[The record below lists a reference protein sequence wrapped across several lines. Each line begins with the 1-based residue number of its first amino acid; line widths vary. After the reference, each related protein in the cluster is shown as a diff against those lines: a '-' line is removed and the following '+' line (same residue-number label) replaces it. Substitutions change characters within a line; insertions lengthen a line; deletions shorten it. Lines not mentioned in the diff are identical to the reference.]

1 MLWNISDEGEADK
14 CNKCYYHIRNISSIR
29 HYITRNDCKTL
40 AHALIT
46 SRLDYGLPGTMM
58 TCLQRVQNAAAQL
71 VTCTQKR
78 QHIMPVLNSLQWLP
92 VIYTST
98 KSLCMLIKH
107 QIGLPLSTWMNLLFL
122 ISQDD
127 PSGSSLNH
135 WIVYQKCKAWYMVT
149 AASEGLNQPVE
160 QRSISHQ
167 EV

>member
-71 VTCTQKR
+71 VTCTQKW

-92 VIYTST
+92 VIYKILVYAYKTPNRTAPQYLDELIIPYQPRWSLRI
-98 KSLCMLIKH
+98 KSE
-107 QIGLPLSTWMNLLFL
+107 
-122 ISQDD
+122 
-127 PSGSSLNH
+127 SLNSVPEMQGV
-135 WIVYQKCKAWYMVT
+135 IYGNSCFRRAKSTSGTTFY
-149 AASEGLNQPVE
+149 
-160 QRSISHQ
+160 
-167 EV
+167 